1 MGMSNTTVINFNTDP
16 KIKRELTETA
26 NEMGLTLSSILNK
39 LSKDFLDDKRIE
51 FRGLEIPNART
62 IKAIKDADK
71 EYKEGKT
78 AGPFSTVE
86 AMRKS
91 LGV

>member
-1 MGMSNTTVINFNTDP
+1 MNNAVINFNTDP
-16 KIKRELTETA
+16 KVKRELIETA

-39 LSKDFLDDKRIE
+39 LSKDFLNDKRIE
-51 FRGLEIPNART
+51 FRGLEIPNTRT
-62 IKAIKDADK
+62 IKAIKDADR

-78 AGPFSTVE
+78 AGPFSTVK
-86 AMRKS
+86 AMRES